1 MQQVELTR
9 RANMSHTSERSEVLR
24 LIEEGKVT
32 AAEGIQLLTAWRPHS
47 SLPLSNTDK
56 RWLRIHVTDLKS
68 NKPRVNVNVPL
79 RWLDAGLQIGRNFAP
94 ELDQIDWN
102 KMPARSR
109 INAPVSFAPLRNS
122 RGNITVAIVVE

>member
-1 MQQVELTR
+1 
-9 RANMSHTSERSEVLR
+9 MSHTSERSEVLR

-32 AAEGIQLLTAWRPHS
+32 AAEGIQLLTAQRPHS

-68 NKPRVNVNVPL
+68 NQSRVNVNVPL
-79 RWLDAGLQIGRNFAP
+79 RWIDAGLRLGRSFAP

-102 KMPARSR
+102 KILAPAQDSTAIRLLEVEDLEDNQR
-109 INAPVSFAPLRNS
+109 VE
-122 RGNITVAIVVE
+122 IVVE